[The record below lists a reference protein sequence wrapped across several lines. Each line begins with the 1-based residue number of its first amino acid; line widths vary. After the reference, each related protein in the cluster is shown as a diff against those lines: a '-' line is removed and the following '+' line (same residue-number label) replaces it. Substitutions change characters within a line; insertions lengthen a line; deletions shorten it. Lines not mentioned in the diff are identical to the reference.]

1 MIILLLMI
9 CQASATVDDPGGGQ
23 PSAQGGGT
31 AWYSPVVQAVPSVV
45 PQTITDTVTNACP
58 MASGR
63 LLVTVDLTGPT
74 SASDRQYTTPGK
86 ALEYVVSVK
95 NDGQANVDAELS
107 INPESCRP
115 DWFSWSTTC
124 LKVPAGVSRSEAL
137 VVHPDEDAGPG
148 SYGFEVEAS
157 AKCSYPGKAPVT
169 FQIQGLI
176 TPQRPPSAVPASSR
190 STRTSGP

>member
-9 CQASATVDDPGGGQ
+9 CQASATVDDPGGVQ

-31 AWYSPVVQAVPSVV
+31 AWYSSVVQAVPSV
-45 PQTITDTVTNACP
+45 PQTITGTVTNVCP

-95 NDGQANVDAELS
+95 NDGQADVDAELS
-107 INPESCRP
+107 INPEAAGPTGLAGPLPASRCRQGYP
-115 DWFSWSTTC
+115 GQRHWWSTRMRT
-124 LKVPAGVSRSEAL
+124 L
-137 VVHPDEDAGPG
+137 
-148 SYGFEVEAS
+148 
-157 AKCSYPGKAPVT
+157 
-169 FQIQGLI
+169 GLGL
-176 TPQRPPSAVPASSR
+176 RL
-190 STRTSGP
+190 